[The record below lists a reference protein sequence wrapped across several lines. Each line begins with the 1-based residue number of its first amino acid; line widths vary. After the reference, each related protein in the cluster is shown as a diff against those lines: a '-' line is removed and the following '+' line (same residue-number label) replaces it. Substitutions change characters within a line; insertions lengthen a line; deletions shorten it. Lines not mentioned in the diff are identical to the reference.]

1 MSNLNVDA
9 QTADL
14 LRQCVTL
21 ASADHT
27 QSLLDGFVRILGQI
41 SGCELAQVYLLN
53 TRGVKLHLG
62 AEYHAARA
70 LADEPV
76 LREAAAQ
83 PLDYRDCPLLDFTLR
98 QAEPLHLN
106 PIIAVLHDISFLP
119 ERRWQALLC
128 VPLVDVAGQ
137 LKGLMLCASTRQ
149 RSLQETAAALVQLGA
164 LMLARKADLAALEP
178 SSVPGSTNPPRAPVD
193 GYGLIGDSLAIS
205 QTRQMIGKVL
215 RSDCTVLLNGETGTG
230 KEVVARAIHQYG
242 ERRAGAFVVQN
253 CAACPEGL
261 LESELFG
268 YRKGAFTGA
277 LRDRPG
283 LFDTACG
290 GTLLLDEIG
299 DMPLSLQAKLL
310 RVLQEGEIRP
320 LGCNQPHRI
329 DVRVIAA
336 THRDLRAL
344 VKTGAFREDLYYRLA
359 QFPIELPALRHR
371 QGDVPTL
378 ARHFATLAVAKRQ
391 GTVRWSEAALDYLNG
406 YGFPGNVR
414 ELKGMVE
421 RAVLLS
427 EGRQLRLEHFIG
439 PPGALPV
446 TGGSDLRQRLERVER
461 ALVIESLHNNGGNRT
476 QAARELGMARR
487 TLQYRLQR
495 LNIRCELPAD
505 S

>member
-1 MSNLNVDA
+1 MPLLSFDE
-9 QTADL
+9 QTTEL

-21 ASADHT
+21 ASAGHET
-27 QSLLDGFVRILGQI
+27 LLHDFVRILSDI
-41 SGCELAQVYLLN
+41 TGCELAQVYLLDS
-53 TRGVKLHLG
+53 TGVRLHLD
-62 AEYHAARA
+62 AEHHVAASV
-70 LADEPV
+70 ADDAV
-76 LREAAAQ
+76 VHGTAQ
-83 PLDYRDCPLLDFTLR
+83 PALDYRDCPLLHFTLR
-98 QAEPLHLN
+98 QGEPLYLN

-119 ERRWQALLC
+119 ECSWRTLLC
-128 VPLVDVAGQ
+128 VPLADVAGQ
-137 LKGLMLCASTRQ
+137 VKGLMLCASSRQ
-149 RSLQETAAALVQLGA
+149 RPLHGAAGVLAQLGT
-164 LMLARKADLAALEP
+164 LMLARKADHAALEP
-178 SSVPGSTNPPRAPVD
+178 SGVAGPTHSPVAPAD

-230 KEVVARAIHQYG
+230 KEVVARAIHHYG

-344 VKTGAFREDLYYRLA
+344 VKAGAFREDLYYRLA

-371 QGDVPTL
+371 QGDVATL
-378 ARHFATLAVAKRQ
+378 ARHFAALAVAKRQ

-414 ELKGMVE
+414 ELKGLVE

-439 PPGALPV
+439 PPGVLPAS
-446 TGGSDLRQRLERVER
+446 GSGDLRQRLERVER

-476 QAARELGMARR
+476 QTARELGMARR
-487 TLQYRLQR
+487 TLLYRLQR

-505 S
+505 C